1 VRLSAV
7 LGLTLTFGTLMTCL
21 TCAQRATLEAFSVE
35 AQNKPGREWY
45 CRWGA
50 CPAKEGGRMTYILFI
65 LAMGPMSATGIYN
78 PQVVDRHHR
87 CLAEPGSFEA
97 IYCSTIA
104 PTPHPRW
111 AKKQAA
117 R

>member
-1 VRLSAV
+1 MSFIIMIMAAPWLHAS
-7 LGLTLTFGTLMTCL
+7 GLY
-21 TCAQRATLEAFSVE
+21 S
-35 AQNKPGREWY
+35 
-45 CRWGA
+45 
-50 CPAKEGGRMTYILFI
+50 
-65 LAMGPMSATGIYN
+65 

-97 IYCSTIA
+97 IYCSTVA